1 MYCTSNP
8 YTPYDADRTPF
19 LHKLL
24 EPYIAKSHPK
34 SGQELYYQDLSYH
47 ST

>member
-8 YTPYDADRTPF
+8 YTPYDAGRIPL
-19 LHKLL
+19 LHKLQEL
-24 EPYIAKSHPK
+24 YIAKSHPM
-34 SGQELYYQDLSYH
+34 SGQAPYYQAQSYH